1 MKHIHKEFPITTQD
15 IVPDMINF
23 FVSCGSWTYT
33 NANSVVAASST
44 GKNIDVQVASTT
56 DFDIMFCKSD
66 ISNEAVGRLFS
77 ANENANIRQKIAI
90 TACQNFSSSVTDW
103 YEQNNVLKN
112 VSNEVIGIGLSVPFN
127 TTSGVTQ
134 PYLYA
139 DYYENQDDKI
149 HTHTYTF
156 AIVENTVE
164 ETDIG
169 KGKYYDL
176 TTKKEWEYKKYVQIF
191 SVFLIYNLKNEL
203 QLGAITGTMS
213 ADEVPDVSV
222 YDITSGISVTD
233 VNAISNVYKMPYSTG
248 ENTVTYGLSMID
260 GMRERNIPWA
270 STSPKGTKNYTGKHM
285 ATSISMTG
293 YENDMPKI
301 PKYSYLQSAN
311 PLDYGRNANT
321 LNCLTIALPIALY
334 YLRDPDILENYS
346 QMWYVEGMS
355 FISLKYIA
363 PCKRYEIGYP
373 ASGVMQMVYPAYVK
387 KGKCGYDGFSIPR
400 PSDEVII

>member
-44 GKNIDVQVASTT
+44 GKNRDVQVASTT

-66 ISNEAVGRLFS
+66 ISTEAVGRLFS
-77 ANENANIRQKIAI
+77 VNENANIRQKIAI

-233 VNAISNVYKMPYSTG
+233 VNDEKNVFNK
-248 ENTVTYGLSMID
+248 
-260 GMRERNIPWA
+260 
-270 STSPKGTKNYTGKHM
+270 
-285 ATSISMTG
+285 
-293 YENDMPKI
+293 
-301 PKYSYLQSAN
+301 
-311 PLDYGRNANT
+311 
-321 LNCLTIALPIALY
+321 
-334 YLRDPDILENYS
+334 
-346 QMWYVEGMS
+346 
-355 FISLKYIA
+355 
-363 PCKRYEIGYP
+363 
-373 ASGVMQMVYPAYVK
+373 
-387 KGKCGYDGFSIPR
+387 
-400 PSDEVII
+400 